1 MSSSP
6 QTLTPISNFKSIL
19 DAALSDYKTKTGKEL
34 LDNPLATEVQSCDTV
49 DAVLAIVQD
58 QAKAFQ
64 QFKDGDQ
71 RLIERIGPL
80 TKVLFAFSG
89 TLSVDTVS
97 LVCFVRGDL
106 KWILTLSH
114 RHSLLKKELPPA
126 LLSFFLSVFSP
137 LIKSWLTF

>member
-6 QTLTPISNFKSIL
+6 QTLTPIPNFKSIL
-19 DAALSDYKTKTGKEL
+19 DAALSEYKTKTGKEL

-80 TKVLFAFSG
+80 TQVLFAFSG
-89 TLSVDTVS
+89 TFDVDAVGLVLSVH
-97 LVCFVRGDL
+97 GDL
-106 KWILTLSH
+106 KCILTLSY
-114 RHSLLKKELPPA
+114 RHLLLKKE
-126 LLSFFLSVFSP
+126 
-137 LIKSWLTF
+137 